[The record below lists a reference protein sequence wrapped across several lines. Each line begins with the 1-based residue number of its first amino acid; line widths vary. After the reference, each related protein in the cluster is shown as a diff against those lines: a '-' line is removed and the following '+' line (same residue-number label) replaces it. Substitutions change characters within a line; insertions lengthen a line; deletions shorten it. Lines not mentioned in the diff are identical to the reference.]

1 MGQMAPIKNMLKSVR
16 NPQTMLQ
23 QMMSN
28 NPQYKQVMQFVQDNG
43 GDAEKAFY
51 SLANQMGVDPEQIL
65 NMLK

>member
-28 NPQYKQVMQFVQDNG
+28 NPQYKQVMQFVKDNG

-65 NMLK
+65 SMLK